1 MLSQFSDLGT
11 VDSTNT
17 DRTSATAAYMADML
31 SELRAMGQKE
41 GWSMLVYLLEMAI
54 VEAHAINNN
63 GAGRFPKDEQETV
76 LVPDARAQM
85 LAERFL
91 AGELD

>member
-1 MLSQFSDLGT
+1 MHSQFSDFGGIDDT
-11 VDSTNT
+11 T
-17 DRTSATAAYMADML
+17 TSRSAATAAYMADML

-41 GWSMLVYLLEMAI
+41 DWAMLVYLLEMAI

-63 GAGRFPKDEQETV
+63 GAGNFPRDEQETV

>member
-1 MLSQFSDLGT
+1 MLSQLPN
-11 VDSTNT
+11 VDRVDQTNT
-17 DRTSATAAYMADML
+17 DRSAATAAYMADML
-31 SELRAMGQKE
+31 SELRAMGQRE
-41 GWSMLVYLLEMAI
+41 DWPMLVYLLEMAI

-63 GAGRFPKDEQETV
+63 GAGSFPKDEQETV